1 VAYLVPGHGE
11 GLPEVEPPG
20 AAQLVVH
27 VVEPLTKV
35 DLESRWCQYNIS
47 SNYLILINL
56 LVLFILSC
64 LMLVHHGSTTGLGH
78 SVERRVVPEEAVEQV
93 PQQHHV
99 TVTAFIMNMEVRVEH
114 EALSGG

>member
-78 SVERRVVPEEAVEQV
+78 SVERRVVP
-93 PQQHHV
+93 HV